1 MTQPKGELVPTIY
14 LKPADLHVSEE
25 PSRVVTVLGSCV
37 SVTLYN
43 RRLRVGAV
51 CHGALARCRLH
62 QDCSPKCKHR
72 FRFMDCAIGYM
83 IRRFHR
89 LGIANSEIEVKLFG
103 GADTFGSNRDNAVG
117 AMNIKVSLE
126 ILEREKLKIVAADVG
141 DSFGRKLIFFT
152 HTGIAYVKRLKKP
165 EEILSLQCVPGKR

>member
-1 MTQPKGELVPTIY
+1 MTQPGKIQIADVY
-14 LKPADLHVSEE
+14 LKPADLHVGVE

-43 RRLRVGAV
+43 KRLRAGAI

-62 QDCSPKCKHR
+62 HDCTPKCEYR
-72 FRFMDCAIGYM
+72 FRYMDCAIEYM
-83 IRRFHR
+83 LRRFHR
-89 LGIANSEIEVKLFG
+89 LGISNKEIEVKLFG

-117 AMNIKVSLE
+117 AMNIRVSLE
-126 ILEREKLKIVAADVG
+126 IIERQKLRVAAADVG

-152 HTGIAYVKRLKKP
+152 HTGVVYIKRLQKP
-165 EEILSLQCVPGKR
+165 EEIPSLRCQLVK